1 IMNRSEDFLVKRGLI
16 KKGQLFVSPP
26 HEDSA
31 EMIVAVIM
39 DACDSI
45 NLDGTAKD
53 PSEIRNGYTHAQK
66 IRAAFTYGFNRIA
79 GLGMATWERSEI
91 TGLMKG
97 NPSVSSLVSSYMVS
111 LRRRKVQAGEAATSA
126 RAITP
131 EYIGRMYDYN
141 RKPENWNIK
150 AYEPTKRNK
159 DKSEQWGG
167 PRFRRELHLAYTLA
181 FTCLLRVD
189 EVLKI
194 QAHEIRL
201 VPGKK
206 QCLEVILPF
215 RKTNQFGKVQPFYL
229 YALPTSLKYLCP
241 IRAYAD
247 WMNLT
252 QINEGYIFRRIG
264 SGDRISADP
273 SAQLVCYPC

>member
-1 IMNRSEDFLVKRGLI
+1 
-16 KKGQLFVSPP
+16 
-26 HEDSA
+26 
-31 EMIVAVIM
+31 MIYLYKIS
-39 DACDSI
+39 CDSI
-45 NLDGTAKD
+45 NLDGTTKD

-150 AYEPTKRNK
+150 AYEPTKRNT
-159 DKSEQWGG
+159 DKSGQWGG

-181 FTCLLRVD
+181 FNCLLRVD

-206 QCLEVILPF
+206 QCLEVTLPF

-229 YALPTSLKYLCP
+229 YALPTSLKHLCP

-273 SAQLVCYPC
+273 SAQLKLFSLVFDRTSQILV